1 MAKTV
6 DAFFVIGAFNSSNSI
21 RLVETAKK
29 FGCEYSELIENID
42 DFDYQKLNQYQSIGL
57 TASASA
63 PEEQLSLFIDRVKDN
78 FNPEVVDYKED
89 ENIVFKVPN
98 FLN

>member
-1 MAKTV
+1 MLLIV
-6 DAFFVIGAFNSSNSI
+6 QIQFVLLKQLK
-21 RLVETAKK
+21 R

-42 DFDYQKLNQYQSIGL
+42 DFDFQKLNQYQSIGL

-63 PEEQLSLFIDRVKDN
+63 PEEQLNLFIDRVKEN
-78 FNPEVVDYKED
+78 FSPEIVDYKED

>member
-1 MAKTV
+1 
-6 DAFFVIGAFNSSNSI
+6 
-21 RLVETAKK
+21 
-29 FGCEYSELIENID
+29 
-42 DFDYQKLNQYQSIGL
+42 L

-63 PEEQLSLFIDRVKDN
+63 PEEQLNLFIDRVKEN
-78 FNPEVVDYKED
+78 FSPEVIDYKED